1 MVEIIR
7 KILISEKRICWY
19 YLKSSVTDSDGNIY
33 LTADYL
39 IEVSNI
45 IAGSNNIILGKFIVN
60 SYRFDKMYIDEE
72 LVEDKLYQIIDQ
84 FNERQT
90 TPAKH
95 FQYF

>member
-1 MVEIIR
+1 MIR
-7 KILISEKRICWY
+7 KILILEKRICWY

-45 IAGSNNIILGKFIVN
+45 IAGSNNIILGKFVVN